1 MVWKNLDAGPL
12 HEYVRKPFEEKTR
25 GKIVE
30 GYGLTETSPVLSG
43 GNFYG
48 EHRCVESIGI
58 PFPGTDWKIFPSED
72 FDAGPIEG
80 IGEENTGEICA
91 AGPQIMKEYLDR
103 PEETAATIKEW
114 GGKKWLLTGDIG
126 FLDEYGRGFIRDRK
140 KQLIKMRGYSI
151 YPKEVESL
159 VGMHPEVSE
168 VAVAGLPDI
177 ETGESVKA
185 WCKLVEGSSLSA
197 EELKAW
203 CKENMTHYKVPKHYE
218 FIPEIPKNVLGKVQ
232 RRLLQEN
239 DPLFKRE

>member
-1 MVWKNLDAGPL
+1 
-12 HEYVRKPFEEKTR
+12 
-25 GKIVE
+25 
-30 GYGLTETSPVLSG
+30 
-43 GNFYG
+43 
-48 EHRCVESIGI
+48 
-58 PFPGTDWKIFPSED
+58 
-72 FDAGPIEG
+72 
-80 IGEENTGEICA
+80 
-91 AGPQIMKEYLDR
+91 
-103 PEETAATIKEW
+103 
-114 GGKKWLLTGDIG
+114 
-126 FLDEYGRGFIRDRK
+126 
-140 KQLIKMRGYSI
+140 
-151 YPKEVESL
+151 
-159 VGMHPEVSE
+159 MHPEVSE